1 MTEFL
6 EETAAIVASYV
17 AGNQIPATELPGL
30 IRNVHDGLQALTAPP
45 QPILEPE
52 KLTPAVPVRRSVT
65 PEYIICLEDGKK
77 LKMLKRHLRSA
88 YGLTPEEYREKW
100 GLPAD
105 YPMTAPNYAQTRSKL
120 ATQAGLGTRKTAK
133 RQP

>member
-30 IRNVHDGLQALTAPP
+30 IRTVHGGLQALTAPP
-45 QPILEPE
+45 QPAPEPE

-65 PEYIICLEDGKK
+65 PEYIICLEDGKR
-77 LKMLKRHLRSA
+77 LKMLKRHLRTA

-105 YPMTAPNYAQTRSKL
+105 YPRTAPNYAGKRSKL
-120 ATQAGLGTRKTAK
+120 ATQAGLGTRKTRAK
-133 RQP
+133 